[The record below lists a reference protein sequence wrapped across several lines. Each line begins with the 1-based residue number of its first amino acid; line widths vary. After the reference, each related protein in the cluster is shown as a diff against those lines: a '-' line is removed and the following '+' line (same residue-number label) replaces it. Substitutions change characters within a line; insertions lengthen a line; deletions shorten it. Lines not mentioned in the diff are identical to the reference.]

1 MLSLSL
7 GRSMKDKSR
16 VGYIL
21 IAPAIIIILLVIFF
35 PIINALSMSI
45 HKIVL
50 TRPEIGNPFIGLAN
64 YLNVITSGIFWN
76 AVYNTI
82 VWVGFNLGVQMVA
95 GISIAILLNNKFR
108 GRGYFRG
115 LMLIPWA
122 TPSVV
127 AVLSWRWMFDAQFG
141 IINSLMM
148 RIGIL
153 ESGIAWLGNPSTAM
167 SAVIIESIWKGT
179 PFVMVIILAG
189 LQTIPQELYD
199 AARVD
204 GAGVYKSFKYL
215 TLPLLKPTVMIA
227 ATLTI
232 IYTFNNFNSIWLM
245 TEGGPLRSTETL
257 TILVYTKAFRDFN
270 FGEASALG
278 IIILILLLLIT
289 LLIGRNYFKSQIFD

>member
-1 MLSLSL
+1 
-7 GRSMKDKSR
+7 MKDKSR

-21 IAPAIIIILLVIFF
+21 IAPAIIIILLVIFY
-35 PIINALSMSI
+35 PIINVLGMSI
-45 HKIVL
+45 HKIIL
-50 TRPEIGNPFIGLAN
+50 TRPEIGNPFIGLTN
-64 YLNVITSGIFWN
+64 YLNIIRSNIFWN
-76 AVYNTI
+76 AVYNSI
-82 VWVGFNLGVQMVA
+82 VWVGVNLCIQMGL
-95 GISIAILLNNKFR
+95 GISIALLLNNKFR

-141 IINSLMM
+141 IINALLV

-167 SAVIIESIWKGT
+167 SAVIVESIWKGT
-179 PFVMVIILAG
+179 PFVMIIILAG

-204 GAGVYKSFKYL
+204 GAGVYKSFRYL

-270 FGEASALG
+270 FGEAAALG
-278 IIILILLLLIT
+278 ITILILLLMIT
-289 LLIGRNYFKSQIFD
+289 ILFGRNYLRSQIYD

>member
-1 MLSLSL
+1 
-7 GRSMKDKSR
+7 MKDKSR

-21 IAPAIIIILLVIFF
+21 IAPAIIIILLVIFY
-35 PIINALSMSI
+35 PIINALGMSS
-45 HKIVL
+45 HKSIL
-50 TRPEIGNPFIGLAN
+50 TRPEIGNPFIGLTN
-64 YLNVITSGIFWN
+64 YLNVIKSDIFWN

-82 VWVGFNLGVQMVA
+82 VWVGVNLCIQMGL
-95 GISIAILLNNKFR
+95 GISIALLLNNKFR

-141 IINSLMM
+141 IINALLV
-148 RIGIL
+148 RIGTL

-204 GAGVYKSFKYL
+204 GAGVYKSFRYL
-215 TLPLLKPTVMIA
+215 TMPLLKPTVMIA

-278 IIILILLLLIT
+278 ITILILLLIIT
-289 LLIGRNYFKSQIFD
+289 ILFGRNYFRSQIYD